1 MNKINKIIK
10 FFHKHRIIDSHIGIW
25 KIHLWIYVFATYYSL
40 LNIFGVTISIYKR
53 TILDL
58 SVRLNPNKKP
68 RLFSFKFTIFGMG
81 IDTDKRYYEKVHKK
95 VDEYFKKK
103 DRALK
108 EFKDNL
114 SEAQRKLIQEYEYLR
129 WG

>member
-1 MNKINKIIK
+1 MSKINKIIK

-25 KIHLWIYVFATYYSL
+25 EIHLWLYVFATYYSL
-40 LNIFGVTISIYKR
+40 NIFGVIFSIYKQ
-53 TILDL
+53 TILDF
-58 SVRLNPNKKP
+58 SVRFNPDKKP
-68 RLFSFKFTIFGMG
+68 RLFSFKFKIFGIG
-81 IDTDKRYYEKVHKK
+81 IDTDKRYYEKVHKR

-103 DRALK
+103 EQALK